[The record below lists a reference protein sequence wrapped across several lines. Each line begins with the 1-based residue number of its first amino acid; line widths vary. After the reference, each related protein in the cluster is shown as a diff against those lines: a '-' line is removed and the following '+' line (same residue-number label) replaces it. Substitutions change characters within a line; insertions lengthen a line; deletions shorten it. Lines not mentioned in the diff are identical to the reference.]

1 MLPLRIISI
10 IIPMNKEE
18 IADYITTRRQLLAL
32 NQEDVAAMAGITAK
46 TIYMIESGKGNP
58 SLETLQK
65 LLTVLGLTIQ
75 LNIKSVPE

>member
-1 MLPLRIISI
+1 
-10 IIPMNKEE
+10 MNKEE
-18 IADYITTRRQLLAL
+18 IAHYITTRRQLLAL

-75 LNIKSVPE
+75 LKIKSIPE

>member
-1 MLPLRIISI
+1 MVYLDIISI
-10 IIPMNKEE
+10 IYPMNKEE
-18 IADYITTRRQLLAL
+18 IAHYITTRRQLLAL

-75 LNIKSVPE
+75 LKIKSIPE